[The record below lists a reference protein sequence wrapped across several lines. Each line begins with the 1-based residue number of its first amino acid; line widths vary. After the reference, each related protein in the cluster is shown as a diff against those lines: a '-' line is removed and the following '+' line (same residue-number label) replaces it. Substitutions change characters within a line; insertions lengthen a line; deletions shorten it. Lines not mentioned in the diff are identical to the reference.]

1 MSAGNCS
8 IVPVPP
14 SPQGLI
20 ASKSKECCYHRQ
32 IYTKSGMKSDCEWA
46 YKMPEVQRASE
57 LAHVCS
63 SSKPKFVRI
72 KTAIKSIIQNGPT
85 CGLTALNMLTGG
97 IPSTDEILVL
107 AKRKKYT
114 NHGEMFCTKNLME
127 LAGNVFKSIDY
138 PVSIECY
145 SGELNCDRIKTELQN
160 GACILVAYPFQKKLH
175 TKKAKVEKILESYR
189 S

>member
-1 MSAGNCS
+1 MSTGNCS

-14 SPQGLI
+14 SPQCLI
-20 ASKSKECCYHRQ
+20 ATKSKECRYHRQ
-32 IYTKSGMKSDCEWA
+32 IYTNSEMRKYCEWA

-97 IPSTDEILVL
+97 IPSTDDILML
-107 AKRKKYT
+107 AKRKMYT

-127 LAGNVFKSIDY
+127 LAVNIFTSIDY
-138 PVSIECY
+138 SVSIECY
-145 SGELNCDRIKTELQN
+145 SGELNCDRIKTELQH
-160 GACILVAYPFQKKLH
+160 GACLLVAYPFHKSNEIKTVGSGH
-175 TKKAKVEKILESYR
+175 KS
-189 S
+189 